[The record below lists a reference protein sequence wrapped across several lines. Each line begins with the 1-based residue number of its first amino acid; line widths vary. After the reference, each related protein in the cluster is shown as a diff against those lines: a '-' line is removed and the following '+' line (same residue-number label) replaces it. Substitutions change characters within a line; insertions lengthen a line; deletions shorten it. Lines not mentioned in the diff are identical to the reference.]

1 MAIFGT
7 KETKPANTV
16 FRLPVDTSTGSR
28 GLLRSEYVQEQSSM
42 LYPLVSNMPQ
52 EEVDQFLAAG
62 MVGPVQ
68 KQAEGV
74 TQQKKLDI
82 YNEVIEVTALD
93 QKTPEDAIADLETLR
108 EENPFLKAYVS
119 PSVLEALKQS
129 DNAVA
134 RRFAQGKLANVLI
147 ATELLNNK
155 MSESNTGFINGVGDF
170 FDVLGSDLPVVS
182 AFNVDRRKD
191 LSDRFLQLMDS
202 SDDPAVIRTEMEAI
216 VNEAADM
223 GFFTDANRFYLNDF
237 LGLTLEQGKEGEL
250 AMQQAFAGIDILASL
265 TALGDAGK
273 LIGMSRGSLRETSEA
288 LMKGVNAD
296 NIAGAVDPAAWKE
309 SIITSERITPRTPIE
324 ASAVKNVEAELKATE
339 EAIKIR
345 LAAGEAID
353 DDLFEVV
360 KQDIKAKA
368 LERAKKSGN
377 LRYIDTTTSPSN
389 QKTRLV
395 YGDDARNDIN
405 LTLRE
410 IFDKALEAGAKGNIQ
425 GVAVSSIDFEFID
438 LGAKAFLDGA
448 AEAPKVSTRE
458 GRLLAEFGFN
468 KAKQQAESLGYKADI
483 VQETGENSIHLGPTV
498 SKDIFDNI
506 TLTEYYGTT
515 EGTAFSSET
524 AAKIYADQILGE
536 VVPVPGQTKQWMVS
550 KKSNIPTGYYSQG
563 AEAKDIVADLALWKP
578 LQESELG
585 EGFFAR
591 WGSPLSQTDETNNAV
606 LKQGEFARAKAMEV
620 VERDV
625 ERQLR
630 IVGKD
635 GKDAVERVYTEL
647 RDGQFASMR
656 TAPTTAQFD
665 DMFFQINGRRATEAE
680 LKLHELKLAWNNTD
694 WYFSADI
701 HFKKAVERGIE
712 ILVPQDGIEVGA
724 ALSTREANAGRQVW
738 DIDSRSYQPIDTLNP
753 DRKVYK
759 LVEPMEFDGK
769 LHDLVA
775 SATPKTRALRHTD
788 VMGYNAGGSR
798 LYESNYNNIFIKQ
811 DTEYDL
817 ADGVKRQ
824 GMPRTI
830 MAVKTQKEA
839 VKAVGEINEVINALH
854 KIVDPKAFTKA
865 DDYLSVIQ
873 TKYKDANLNELI
885 ARNSGW
891 NTDVHGVK
899 ELVEWAAENSFDLR
913 KTVAYVGDGQPL
925 KFADDMIGDITFKDV
940 AIAPGPLKMGDFR
953 RDSVLMGYGGQ
964 KLPTIAPFESIS
976 RSVMSSVARQTEVA
990 YETRAIMRLYRTAV
1004 EGILQPGGKRTVLVT
1019 NIEEIRNMSLRQKA
1033 RNMKIDTTS
1042 SFGRKLELE
1051 RKKILSRLEKQR
1063 YFDSQY
1069 HKARESLANMLWD
1082 KGWKKAS
1089 EKLDALSADPV
1100 AGTRGIV
1107 FDAYLG
1113 LGAIDQFYV
1122 QGSQVINIVAMA
1134 DKTIGV
1140 QAAALYPYFRKTLMN
1155 GHKAP
1160 TEAMARMSS
1169 GLLGVTPEQ
1178 FIAMIDTFK
1187 RSGKGY
1193 VNASVADLGEDSA
1206 GKVFARKAREK
1217 LRIAYTEGE
1226 LAARITAH
1234 IAASM
1239 EYIKKFG
1246 PAADLNSQHATRWV
1260 THQSDVLTNGMT
1272 STSRHPIEQLP
1283 MMQFMSYSMRM
1294 AEWYMSGLLGG
1305 KGVLDG
1311 KKKLKLFTFQLG
1323 MYGSAAIPGG
1333 GYLLDK
1339 YNREYGVELNE
1350 ADFYQLRHGLIDNLI
1365 RYATGVET
1373 ELGRRLAWGEGLF
1386 DTIGNL
1392 QEKSLPATLLGPV
1405 GTLGTTVLDSVNKLV
1420 FNLRVGGTSMIA
1432 EDALDVFRSIKSVN
1446 MAANAWTAFRWDIIR
1461 SRKGDLLA
1469 KDLPTGEAIAIAL
1482 GVPLHKVNELWRE
1495 AEFAKK
1501 DVEWYRSKAKMISSL
1516 YQDWY
1521 FERETNGPGTKR
1533 ERELISAIETANMMY
1548 QEYLPEINR
1557 YVDKKFITMLEEQTV
1572 EILKRETKRKAAE

>member
-7 KETKPANTV
+7 KETKPVNTV
-16 FRLPVDTSTGSR
+16 FRLPVDTSTGAK

-74 TQQKKLDI
+74 TQQKQLDI

-93 QKTPEDAIADLETLR
+93 QKTPEDAIAELETLR

-129 DNAVA
+129 DNPTA
-134 RRFAQGKLANVLI
+134 RRFAQGKLSNVLI
-147 ATELLNNK
+147 ATEILNNK
-155 MSESNTGFINGVGDF
+155 MSEANTGFISGVGDF
-170 FDVLGSDLPVVS
+170 FDVMVSDLPVVS
-182 AFNVDRRKD
+182 AFNVDRRKE

-250 AMQQAFAGIDILASL
+250 AMQQAFASIDILASL
-265 TALGDAGK
+265 TALGDVGK
-273 LIGMSRGSLRETSEA
+273 LIGMSKGGLKETSEA

-309 SIITSERITPRTPIE
+309 SIITSERLTPRTPIE

-353 DDLFEVV
+353 DDLFEIV

-377 LRYIDTTTSPSN
+377 LRYID
-389 QKTRLV
+389 
-395 YGDDARNDIN
+395 AR
-405 LTLRE
+405 TE
-410 IFDKALEAGAKGNIQ
+410 
-425 GVAVSSIDFEFID
+425 
-438 LGAKAFLDGA
+438 
-448 AEAPKVSTRE
+448 
-458 GRLLAEFGFN
+458 
-468 KAKQQAESLGYKADI
+468 
-483 VQETGENSIHLGPTV
+483 V
-498 SKDIFDNI
+498 SKDFLENVS
-506 TLTEYYGTT
+506 LTEYYGTT
-515 EGTAFSSET
+515 KGKGFTAFT
-524 AAKIYADQILGE
+524 AADIYAEQILGT
-536 VVPVPGQTKQWMVS
+536 VVDTAGNVVTKETVKNFPGPYMVS

-585 EGFFAR
+585 EGFFAK
-591 WGSPLSQTDETNNAV
+591 WGSPLSQTDSTNNAV
-606 LKQGEFARAKAMEV
+606 NKQGEAARSMATTV

-625 ERQLR
+625 ARQLK

-635 GKDAVERVYTEL
+635 GKEAVERVYTEL

-656 TAPTTAQFD
+656 AAPTVAQFD
-665 DMFFQINGRRATEAE
+665 DMFFKVNARRATPAE
-680 LKLHELKLAWNNTD
+680 LKLHELKLAWNETD
-694 WYFSADI
+694 WIFSADL

-724 ALSTREANAGRQVW
+724 VLSTREANAGRQVW

-865 DDYLSVIQ
+865 DDYLAVIQ

-899 ELVEWAAENSFDLR
+899 ELVEWATENGFDLR

-925 KFADDMIGDITFKDV
+925 KFDDDTIGDITFKDV
-940 AIAPGPLKMGDFR
+940 AISPGPLKMGDFR
-953 RDSVLMGYGGQ
+953 RDTVLMGYGGR

-1004 EGILQPGGKRTVLVT
+1004 EGILQPGGKRTVLVS
-1019 NIEEIRNMSLRQKA
+1019 NIDEIRNMSLRQKA
-1033 RNMKIDTTS
+1033 RNMKIDTTT

-1051 RKKILSRLEKQR
+1051 RKKILHRLEGQR
-1063 YFDSQY
+1063 VIDEAY
-1069 HKARESLANMLWD
+1069 HKKREAFANILYD
-1082 KGWKKAS
+1082 KGHKKAA
-1089 EKLDALSADPV
+1089 ENIDALSIDPN
-1100 AGTRGIV
+1100 AAARGIV
-1107 FDAYLG
+1107 FDRFMG
-1113 LGAIDQFYV
+1113 MGAIDQIWV
-1122 QGSQVINIVAMA
+1122 QGSQMLAIQGLA
-1134 DKTIGV
+1134 DKAIGA
-1140 QAAALYPYFRKTLMN
+1140 QASAIAPFFRGTLLN
-1155 GHKAP
+1155 GHKAVD
-1160 TEAMARMSS
+1160 EKMAKLM
-1169 GLLGVTPEQ
+1169 GGAIGVDPKQ
-1178 FIAMIDTFK
+1178 MQVMLDTFK
-1187 RSGKGY
+1187 SSGKGFIG
-1193 VNASVADLGEDSA
+1193 ASVTDLGEGSGGKIMFQKIREA
-1206 GKVFARKAREK
+1206 G
-1217 LRIAYTEGE
+1217 RIPFNEGE
-1226 LAARITAH
+1226 LLSRITAH
-1234 IAASM
+1234 VSASM
-1239 EYIKKFG
+1239 EYLKKFG
-1246 PAADLNSQHATRWV
+1246 NDADLTKQHASRWV
-1260 THQSDVLTNGMT
+1260 MHESDRLTMAMT
-1272 STSRHPIEQLP
+1272 SQSRNTFEQFPGFQFLTYP
-1283 MMQFMSYSMRM
+1283 MRVT
-1294 AEWYMSGLLGG
+1294 EYMLGGIAGG
-1305 KGVLDG
+1305 KGVLSTKQKIKFG
-1311 KKKLKLFTFQLG
+1311 LTQIAYFG
-1323 MYGSAAIPGG
+1323 AVAIPGA
-1333 GYLLDK
+1333 GYVIDK
-1339 YNREYGVELNE
+1339 YNREYGTDLRED
-1350 ADFYQLRHGLIDNLI
+1350 DFYQIRHGLIDNAI
-1365 RYATGVET
+1365 RYLTGVET
-1373 ELGRRLAWGEGLF
+1373 EVGTRLAWGEGLF
-1386 DTIGNL
+1386 NTLADTQDKTLMEVLSG
-1392 QEKSLPATLLGPV
+1392 PAGA
-1405 GTLGTTVLDSVNKLV
+1405 TVVDAVDIANRFV
-1420 FNLRVGGTSMIA
+1420 FNIQTGGIA
-1432 EDALDVFRSIKSVN
+1432 ALGSEDIWDVVRFLKSGN
-1446 MAANAWTAFRWDIIR
+1446 MAYNAWKAWNFEQIFSRSGSVMDVTA
-1461 SRKGDLLA
+1461 SK
-1469 KDLPTGEAIAIAL
+1469 GEAIAMAL
-1482 GVPLHKVNELWRE
+1482 GVPLHKVNAYWRE
-1495 AEFAKK
+1495 VEAQRK
-1501 DVEWYRSKAKMISSL
+1501 DEDFRRQVGKEISSL
-1516 YQDWY
+1516 YQEW
-1521 FERETNGPGTKR
+1521 FAEREANGSGTQREKIIIGQIEALNR
-1533 ERELISAIETANMMY
+1533 LHMDDMPNIQKYVNKNFISKIEQQTLEIQEREVM
-1548 QEYLPEINR
+1548 
-1557 YVDKKFITMLEEQTV
+1557 
-1572 EILKRETKRKAAE
+1572 RKAMN